1 MVILDTHGCLVVY
14 SGLSKLCKL
23 HIHNLV
29 TKTPINLKNN
39 SIKSPVVS
47 PLKLKLANLIDEE
60 SSISSN
66 EHENSSLDVAPMAAP
81 APNTT
86 NSTGPS
92 QVNQKQKNANSLFA
106 LPIQNEFKSVF
117 DSTGSRF
124 TIKLSDNRLIR
135 VNINEIT
142 TCKLVKMCL
151 EAFKLT
157 INKDIFYEIIQ
168 QWFIHRYTISES
180 LSDQLNL
187 FLYLIVNLCGC
198 FDMKRLENE
207 MKFLFSFNN
216 NNGTNKAHLNDQQKR
231 VQKLSE
237 HQHDKFDDTLL
248 EFSNMNDST
257 ASSVDNSA
265 TNSKRVKCNENSITG
280 TDDDWEF
287 LLNHELIQKDTGL
300 NNEFNFL
307 KAYTIAKQKLK
318 QQNRPAQNRNIN
330 KTQNTNT
337 TATSATNTSGIL
349 YPFLKHLLYTLHLV
363 YEEAKLY
370 RSLKLYLNN
379 FIQVLYLFSLE
390 LNLPHYATY
399 YENECPFL
407 LSLKPY
413 ISNIQQPQSQQQQ
426 QQPQSRTNVG
436 ANTKEPNYLNQQL
449 TPQTTSSLSTLGTTT
464 TSAATAFN
472 NLRSKY
478 STSSQLTYIISQEP
492 PNLYKFLFKLIDSP
506 KNESQQR
513 QSAQNDEAYLFE
525 KLVTKSSNSIQNP
538 FPILS
543 NVSIR
548 TIQAIKVYALISL
561 MCKMNN
567 RIRFKD
573 YLNQLVLKI
582 NLTGFTNLQNNE
594 TDLMVNNIATNN
606 KFDIYK
612 NLFQL
617 CIFDMNIKIIDDLYD
632 YPYIVLFP
640 IFESIHYAREHPC
653 LEWPIYAFNLI
664 SRFDLEILKAIK
676 SSDGN
681 NEQASHI
688 KTMPSNDENNGEDD
702 ELVIQV
708 RQNLKKEDEDGMQN
722 MQELEALKCRYNED
736 LRLNEVRSCLQTTR
750 PIQIK
755 LTQGP
760 DVSDHDFVEEEEKFL
775 YCVCQ
780 RTMALPIG
788 RGILTLHTVNPIP
801 TEPVQ
806 IPELNLKGKS
816 LTKKTTIDLTRIEVP
831 ANLTYWPLF
840 HNGVAA
846 GLTINSQAND
856 LSNAWIKS
864 HLAKNFE
871 LTNEQAG
878 FLYGL
883 GLTGH
888 LSNLS
893 MLNVHDALTRRHDLT
908 NISILLGLAA
918 SKICSMD
925 INVIRLISMHIRALM
940 PPVEIELEIPYNI
953 QIAALLSLGLV
964 YAKSANKHISY
975 VLLKEIGR
983 LPNSELDKDVHTF
996 DREAYSL
1003 SAGLALGL
1011 VLLEKGKQSLTIM
1024 DSMFT
1029 DELYHYMVGGHK
1041 GKYNDANYCTTASTA
1056 NVITS
1061 NGQNTTRLNVNN
1073 DHGNTSNIGNGS
1085 SNNINFINYSRNV
1098 NSSHIREGES
1108 INVNVTSPGATLAL
1122 GLIYFNSGDKS
1133 IAEWFSTP
1141 DSIYLLDSIRPD
1153 FLLLRTLARNLIMWK
1168 YILPTKDWVISQLPN
1183 ILKKTFKYE
1192 LSLKKKFSKLNLNN
1206 NKMDEDNN
1214 DSMDEDDLNANY
1226 NELDTKVEAFQHIIA
1241 GTCMS
1246 IGLKFAGSCN
1256 NEAYQTLVRNYLK

>member
-1 MVILDTHGCLVVY
+1 MVILDNHGSLVVY

-23 HIHNLV
+23 HIHNLAAKNP
-29 TKTPINLKNN
+29 TINSKQNN
-39 SIKSPVVS
+39 NVSIKSPLVS

-60 SSISSN
+60 SSLSSN
-66 EHENSSLDVAPMAAP
+66 DQDLSSDALHSISIPINFMS
-81 APNTT
+81 TT
-86 NSTGPS
+86 
-92 QVNQKQKNANSLFA
+92 VNLQKQTPQFQFSLPNQA
-106 LPIQNEFKSVF
+106 EYKSIL

-124 TIKLSDNRLIR
+124 TIKLADSRLIR
-135 VNINEIT
+135 LNINEIS

-157 INKDIFYEIIQ
+157 LNKDIFYEIVQ

-198 FDMKRLENE
+198 FEMKRLENE

-216 NNGTNKAHLNDQQKR
+216 NSEARQSKSTNSIDNPAKRPHQQFRDTMSTEK
-231 VQKLSE
+231 S
-237 HQHDKFDDTLL
+237 DGTLL
-248 EFSNMNDST
+248 DYSNVADST
-257 ASSVDNSA
+257 GSSADMTA
-265 TNSKRVKCNENSITG
+265 NSKRVKCNEKNVNG
-280 TDDDWEF
+280 TVDDWEF
-287 LLNHELIQKDTGL
+287 LLNHELIQKDAIL
-300 NNEFNFL
+300 NNEFASL
-307 KAYTIAKQKLK
+307 KSNTLAKQILK
-318 QQNRPAQNRNIN
+318 EQNRPKCA
-330 KTQNTNT
+330 
-337 TATSATNTSGIL
+337 TASVEHQPASTTNTSGIL
-349 YPFLKHLLYTLHLV
+349 YPFLKHILYTLHLV

-390 LNLPHYATY
+390 LNLPHYITY
-399 YENECPFL
+399 YENDCPFL
-407 LSLKPY
+407 LSLKSY
-413 ISNIQQPQSQQQQ
+413 ISPSATAVNPQA
-426 QQPQSRTNVG
+426 SRNSRDSSV
-436 ANTKEPNYLNQQL
+436 LVQQL
-449 TPQTTSSLSTLGTTT
+449 TPQVT
-464 TSAATAFN
+464 TSAGPTTSMAIAFN

-478 STSSQLTYIISQEP
+478 SASSNLTSIMSQEV
-492 PNLYKFLFKLIDSP
+492 PNLYKFLFNLIDTQSSEF
-506 KNESQQR
+506 KNQQKP
-513 QSAQNDEAYLFE
+513 NDEAYVAERL
-525 KLVTKSSNSIQNP
+525 LINSIKNP
-538 FPILS
+538 FPIL
-543 NVSIR
+543 NHVSTR
-548 TIQAIKVYALISL
+548 TIHAIKIYALISL
-561 MCKMNN
+561 VCKMNG
-567 RIRFKD
+567 RLRFKD
-573 YLNQLVLKI
+573 YLNQLMLKI
-582 NLTGFTNLQNNE
+582 NFTGFNNIHQNNDSE
-594 TDLMVNNIATNN
+594 SNYTISNN
-606 KFDIYK
+606 KLDIYK
-612 NLFQL
+612 NLFQI
-617 CIFDMNIKIIDDLYD
+617 CIYDMNIKIIDDLYD
-632 YPYIVLFP
+632 YPYLVLFP
-640 IFESIHYAREHPC
+640 VFEAIHYARENPC

-664 SRFDLEILKAIK
+664 SRFDLEILKVLK
-676 SSDGN
+676 CSDGN
-681 NEQASHI
+681 SDHNERVKSMTI
-688 KTMPSNDENNGEDD
+688 SGEKNVDND

-722 MQELEALKCRYNED
+722 MQDFEAFKCRFNED
-736 LRLNEVRSCLQTTR
+736 LRLKEIRNCLQTTR

-864 HLAKNFE
+864 HLAKTFE

-893 MLNVHDALTRRHDLT
+893 MLNIHDALTRRHDLT
-908 NISILLGLAA
+908 NIAILLGLSA
-918 SKICSMD
+918 SKICSME
-925 INVIRLISMHIRALM
+925 ISVIRLISMHIRALM

-964 YAKSANKHISY
+964 YAKSGNKHISY

-1011 VLLEKGKQSLTIM
+1011 VLLEKGKESLTIM

-1041 GKYNDANYCTTASTA
+1041 GKSNDASYGGASSTSTTSVMMPNGPNSARA
-1056 NVITS
+1056 NS
-1061 NGQNTTRLNVNN
+1061 NN
-1073 DHGNTSNIGNGS
+1073 DHGNTSNIGNAS
-1085 SNNINFINYSRNV
+1085 TNNINFINYSKNA

-1153 FLLLRTLARNLIMWK
+1153 FLLLRTVARNLIMWK
-1168 YILPTKDWVISQLPN
+1168 YILPSNEWINAQLPN
-1183 ILKKTFKYE
+1183 ILVKMANNDLGLLKKPRKLRFSGTNEGKSKYE
-1192 LSLKKKFSKLNLNN
+1192 
-1206 NKMDEDNN
+1206 
-1214 DSMDEDDLNANY
+1214 SMEEDDLST
-1226 NELDTKVEAFQHIIA
+1226 EIDQSRMTSGTKAEAFQHIIA
-1241 GTCMS
+1241 GSCMS

-1256 NEAYQTLVRNYLK
+1256 NEAYETLVRIKFILFQTIIFIL